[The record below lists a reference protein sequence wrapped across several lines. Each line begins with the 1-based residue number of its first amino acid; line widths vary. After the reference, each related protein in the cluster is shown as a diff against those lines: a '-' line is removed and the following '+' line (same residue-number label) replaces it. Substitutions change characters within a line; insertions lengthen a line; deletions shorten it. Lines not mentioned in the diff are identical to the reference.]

1 MRTRT
6 VTASLPAA
14 LLVAIVAAL
23 LIPCPIH
30 AYDIVQITDD
40 AYVNYMPSL
49 LQKEDGGLMI
59 VFERLDSSFAAGD
72 LLLTLSDDGSVWTAP
87 QTIVATAGNER
98 HPSLVQLTDGSYQVY
113 YLSDETGGYRIHL
126 ATSPDGVS
134 WTRQGVVNLGWS
146 TEDLVNP
153 TVCRE
158 SDGSL
163 TMTYD
168 YLSNGGY
175 IAHSEDGLVWDHDR
189 TNVSTGALNRIMRHS
204 DGTYVLSYQR
214 RTGIWYY
221 QIDIFTKT
229 SVDRLNWSG
238 ENRVTTNMNS
248 HDSFPLELADGNYG
262 LYYAV
267 SNGGYP
273 YDLYTRTSSDG
284 SSWQGEDNWLPYSG
298 WDTEPHPVTLSSGV
312 VALAWPRGPEQD
324 ETEIHFVLLD
334 PPTGIEGTFEEP
346 LTSLSLSS
354 NPFRGSVALSW
365 TVPDGTATELLIYD
379 VAGRL
384 VRAYDMRAHDR
395 GARARLTWD
404 GTDTNGRGVSSGVYF
419 FRLAAG
425 DHSATARA
433 VLLK

>member
-6 VTASLPAA
+6 VTASLPVA
-14 LLVAIVAAL
+14 LLVAVVAAL
-23 LIPCPIH
+23 VIPCPTR
-30 AYDIVQITDD
+30 AYDIIQITDD
-40 AYVNYMPSL
+40 AYVNYMLSL

-72 LLLTLSDDGSVWTAP
+72 LMLTLSEDGSVWTTP
-87 QTIVATAGNER
+87 QPIVATVGNER
-98 HPSLVQLTDGSYQVY
+98 HPSLVELTDGSYQVY

-126 ATSPDGVS
+126 ATSPDGLS
-134 WTRQGVVNLGWS
+134 WTRQGIVDLGWS
-146 TEDLVNP
+146 TENLVNP
-153 TVCRE
+153 TVCLE

-175 IAHSEDGLVWDHDR
+175 IAHSVDGLVWDHDR

-214 RTGIWYY
+214 KTGIWYY

-229 SVDRLNWSG
+229 SADRLNWSG

-248 HDSFPLELADGNYG
+248 HDSFPLELADGDYG

-284 SSWQGEDNWLPYSG
+284 SSWEGEDNWLPYSG
-298 WDTEPHPVTLSSGV
+298 WDTEPHPITLSNGV

-324 ETEIHFVLLD
+324 ETELHFVLLD
-334 PPTGIEGTFEEP
+334 PPTGMMGTPEEP
-346 LTSLSLSS
+346 LTMLSLSS

-365 TVPDGTATELLIYD
+365 TVPDGTAAKLLICD

-384 VRAYDMRAHDR
+384 IRTYDIHTYDPGPRAT
-395 GARARLTWD
+395 LTWD

-419 FRLAAG
+419 FRLEAG